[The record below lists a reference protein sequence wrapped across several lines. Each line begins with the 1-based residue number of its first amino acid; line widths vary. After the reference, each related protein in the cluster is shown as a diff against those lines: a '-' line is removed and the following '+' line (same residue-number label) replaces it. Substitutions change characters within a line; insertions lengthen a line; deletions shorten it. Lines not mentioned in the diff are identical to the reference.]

1 MPRKHGPRMRGQRG
15 SGVGSDLLKKLLMES
30 VGLVPKLL
38 EGPAKEFGDYLGTK
52 VKKLTG
58 GRATPDQ
65 VIRDFNRLMI
75 GSGNVLAGENR
86 TQNGEGARLS
96 GEGFRLSGDNK
107 RKKKVLSPY
116 TA

>member
-1 MPRKHGPRMRGQRG
+1 MPRKHGVRMRGR
-15 SGVGSDLLKKLLMES
+15 GVGSDLLKKLLMES

-38 EGPAKEFGDYLGTK
+38 EGPAKEFGNYLGTK

-58 GRATPDQ
+58 GKTTTPDQ
-65 VIRDFNRLMI
+65 VIRDFDRLMI
-75 GSGNVLAGENR
+75 GNGNVLAGGSN
-86 TQNGEGARLS
+86 RLS
-96 GEGFRLSGDNK
+96 GEGFRLAGDNR